1 MSALV
6 SSPVGCSEGPR
17 IAFKLA
23 GEVAESFSVRSVLV
37 PALAV
42 LTLWAGAAEPAAAIA
57 PRPPHWPDHIARNY
71 EMFSPAGNRAVRHVA
86 WRASRMLR
94 KGASRRSV
102 MAMVRRAYGRV
113 ELRYEEAYDTA
124 VCDAFADEL
133 DKWLVVAG
141 YERIDAFDEFAF

>member
-1 MSALV
+1 V
-6 SSPVGCSEGPR
+6 
-17 IAFKLA
+17 LA
-23 GEVAESFSVRSVLV
+23 
-37 PALAV
+37 
-42 LTLWAGAAEPAAAIA
+42 LWAGAAEPAAAIA

-133 DKWLVVAG
+133 DKWLVAAG